1 MGSFSYFSNNK
12 NIQEK
17 ENIKNTKS
25 IILPNPNFRI
35 KQTIVKSNQNCK
47 NICFKLLS
55 CYEIYKL
62 TNIKSSFFIAYRNKE
77 NITQISKYDFKET
90 TNITTINIAP
100 MQIKYFFDD
109 INNKE
114 YLFIQKINEIHV
126 FSILNEN
133 SYEKIYV
140 YKEEGSQSRGAAGCY
155 FGLLPIYDFLLFND
169 KYNKINYLV
178 ISFFYRVDCSSMSKK
193 INILKFEKERF
204 IIVKKIN
211 TYDSEIFAKKL
222 FLIWEDNITN
232 LNYLLYNQY
241 NELVLTRIDGNEIG
255 DKINLEGFSFG
266 DYLGCII
273 SNKDNKSYLYLIDN
287 KSGLLIIIDLN
298 LKKKVKDLKIVDD
311 IGSIINWNNNY
322 IIFSSKKYIYTFDTN
337 IDRIINKTS
346 INLGENIVSINKFIF
361 EENNFYSL
369 IVDISNEIIS
379 IKY

>member
-12 NIQEK
+12 NTQEK

-178 ISFFYRVDCSSMSKK
+178 ISFFNRVDCSSMSKK

-255 DKINLEGFSFG
+255 DKLNLEGFSFG

-298 LKKKVKDLKIVDD
+298 IKKKVKDLKIDDD

>member
-12 NIQEK
+12 NTQEK

-90 TNITTINIAP
+90 TNITTINIDP

-298 LKKKVKDLKIVDD
+298 IKKKVKDLKIGDD

-369 IVDISNEIIS
+369 IVDISNQIIS

>member
-12 NIQEK
+12 NTQEK

-47 NICFKLLS
+47 NICFELLS

-62 TNIKSSFFIAYRNKE
+62 NNIKSSFFIAYRNKE

-114 YLFIQKINEIHV
+114 YLFIQKINEIHI

-140 YKEEGSQSRGAAGCY
+140 YKEEGIQSRGAAGC
-155 FGLLPIYDFLLFND
+155 FCGLLPIYDFLLFND

-178 ISFFYRVDCSSMSKK
+178 ISFFNRVDCSSMSKK

-255 DKINLEGFSFG
+255 DKLNLEGFSFG

-298 LKKKVKDLKIVDD
+298 LKKKVKDLKIGDD

>member
-1 MGSFSYFSNNK
+1 MGSFSYFSNNQ

-35 KQTIVKSNQNCK
+35 KQTIAKSNQNCE
-47 NICFKLLS
+47 NVCFKLLS

-62 TNIKSSFFIAYRNKE
+62 NNIKSSFFIAYRNKE

-90 TNITTINIAP
+90 TNITTINIDP

-114 YLFIQKINEIHV
+114 YLFIQRINEIHV

-140 YKEEGSQSRGAAGCY
+140 YKEEGIQSRGAAGW
-155 FGLLPIYDFLLFND
+155 FHGLLPIYDFLLFND

-178 ISFFYRVDCSSMSKK
+178 ISFFYRADCSGMAKQ
-193 INILKFEKERF
+193 INILKFENERF
-204 IIVKKIN
+204 IIVKQIN

-232 LNYLLYNQY
+232 LNYLLYNTY
-241 NELVLTRIDGNEIG
+241 NDLVLSRIDRNETEE
-255 DKINLEGFSFG
+255 KIILEGFTYG

-273 SNKDNKSYLYLIDN
+273 SNKDNKNYLYLIDN

-298 LKKKVKDLKIVDD
+298 LKKKIKELKINDD
-311 IGSIINWNNNY
+311 IGSIFNWNNNY
-322 IIFSSKKYIYTFDTN
+322 ILFSSKKYIYTFDTN
-337 IDRIINKTS
+337 IDRIINKTL
-346 INLGENIVSINKFIF
+346 INLGKNIISINKFIF

>member
-12 NIQEK
+12 NTQEK

-62 TNIKSSFFIAYRNKE
+62 NSIKSSFFIAYRNKE

-241 NELVLTRIDGNEIG
+241 NELVLTRVDGNEIG

-273 SNKDNKSYLYLIDN
+273 SSKDHKSYLYLINN

-298 LKKKVKDLKIVDD
+298 LKKKVKDLKIDDD

>member
-12 NIQEK
+12 NTQEK

-298 LKKKVKDLKIVDD
+298 LKKKVKDLKIGDD

>member
-12 NIQEK
+12 NTQEK

-62 TNIKSSFFIAYRNKE
+62 NNIKSSFFIAYRNKE

-178 ISFFYRVDCSSMSKK
+178 ISFFYRADCSSMSKK

-211 TYDSEIFAKKL
+211 TYDSEIFANKL

-266 DYLGCII
+266 NYLGCII

-298 LKKKVKDLKIVDD
+298 LKKKVKDLKIDDD

>member
-62 TNIKSSFFIAYRNKE
+62 NNIKSSFFIAYRNKE

-140 YKEEGSQSRGAAGCY
+140 YKEEGTQSRGAAGY
-155 FGLLPIYDFLLFND
+155 FCGLLPIYDFLLFND

-204 IIVKKIN
+204 IIVKKIK

-346 INLGENIVSINKFIF
+346 INLGENIVSIKKFIF

>member
-12 NIQEK
+12 NTQEK

-140 YKEEGSQSRGAAGCY
+140 YKEEGIQSRGAAGC
-155 FGLLPIYDFLLFND
+155 FCGLLPIYDFLLFND

-298 LKKKVKDLKIVDD
+298 LKKKVKDLKIDDD

>member
-1 MGSFSYFSNNK
+1 MGSFSYFFNKKNN
-12 NIQEK
+12 QEK

-47 NICFKLLS
+47 NICFELLS

-140 YKEEGSQSRGAAGCY
+140 YKEEGTQSRGAAGCFY
-155 FGLLPIYDFLLFND
+155 GLLPIYDFLLFND

-178 ISFFYRVDCSSMSKK
+178 ISFFYRADCSSMSKK

-232 LNYLLYNQY
+232 LNYLLYNKY
-241 NELVLTRIDGNEIG
+241 NELVLTRVDGNEIG

-273 SNKDNKSYLYLIDN
+273 SSKDHKSYLYLIDN
-287 KSGLLIIIDLN
+287 KSGLLLIIDLN
-298 LKKKVKDLKIVDD
+298 LKKKVKDLKIDDD

-346 INLGENIVSINKFIF
+346 INLGENNFSINKFIF

>member
-12 NIQEK
+12 NTQEK

-193 INILKFEKERF
+193 INILKLEKERF

-232 LNYLLYNQY
+232 LNYLLCNQY

-255 DKINLEGFSFG
+255 DKINLEGFTFG

-298 LKKKVKDLKIVDD
+298 LKKKIKDLKIGDD

-337 IDRIINKTS
+337 IDRLINKTS

>member
-1 MGSFSYFSNNK
+1 
-12 NIQEK
+12 
-17 ENIKNTKS
+17 
-25 IILPNPNFRI
+25 
-35 KQTIVKSNQNCK
+35 
-47 NICFKLLS
+47 
-55 CYEIYKL
+55 
-62 TNIKSSFFIAYRNKE
+62 
-77 NITQISKYDFKET
+77 
-90 TNITTINIAP
+90 
-100 MQIKYFFDD
+100 
-109 INNKE
+109 
-114 YLFIQKINEIHV
+114 
-126 FSILNEN
+126 
-133 SYEKIYV
+133 
-140 YKEEGSQSRGAAGCY
+140 
-155 FGLLPIYDFLLFND
+155 
-169 KYNKINYLV
+169 
-178 ISFFYRVDCSSMSKK
+178 MSKK

-298 LKKKVKDLKIVDD
+298 LKKKVKDLKIDDD

>member
-12 NIQEK
+12 NTQEK

-140 YKEEGSQSRGAAGCY
+140 YK
-155 FGLLPIYDFLLFND
+155 
-169 KYNKINYLV
+169 
-178 ISFFYRVDCSSMSKK
+178 
-193 INILKFEKERF
+193 
-204 IIVKKIN
+204 
-211 TYDSEIFAKKL
+211 
-222 FLIWEDNITN
+222 
-232 LNYLLYNQY
+232 
-241 NELVLTRIDGNEIG
+241 
-255 DKINLEGFSFG
+255 
-266 DYLGCII
+266 
-273 SNKDNKSYLYLIDN
+273 
-287 KSGLLIIIDLN
+287 
-298 LKKKVKDLKIVDD
+298 
-311 IGSIINWNNNY
+311 
-322 IIFSSKKYIYTFDTN
+322 
-337 IDRIINKTS
+337 
-346 INLGENIVSINKFIF
+346 
-361 EENNFYSL
+361 
-369 IVDISNEIIS
+369 
-379 IKY
+379 

>member
-12 NIQEK
+12 NTQEK

-62 TNIKSSFFIAYRNKE
+62 NSIKSSFFIAYRNKE

-140 YKEEGSQSRGAAGCY
+140 YKEEGTQSRGAAGCF

>member
-12 NIQEK
+12 NTQEK

-298 LKKKVKDLKIVDD
+298 LKKKAKDLKIDDD

>member
-298 LKKKVKDLKIVDD
+298 LKKKVKDLKIDDD

-346 INLGENIVSINKFIF
+346 INLGKNIVSINKFIF

>member
-12 NIQEK
+12 NTQEK

-178 ISFFYRVDCSSMSKK
+178 ISFFNRVDCSSMSKK

-298 LKKKVKDLKIVDD
+298 LKKKAKDLKIDDD

>member
-12 NIQEK
+12 NTQEK
-17 ENIKNTKS
+17 EIIKNTKS

-100 MQIKYFFDD
+100 IQIKYFFDD

-298 LKKKVKDLKIVDD
+298 IKKKVKDLKIDDD

>member
-12 NIQEK
+12 NTQEK

-114 YLFIQKINEIHV
+114 YLFIQRINEIHV

-133 SYEKIYV
+133 SYKKIYV
-140 YKEEGSQSRGAAGCY
+140 YKEEGIQSRGAAGC
-155 FGLLPIYDFLLFND
+155 FCGLLPIYDFLLFND

-178 ISFFYRVDCSSMSKK
+178 ISFFYRADCSSMSKK

-255 DKINLEGFSFG
+255 DKINLEGFTFG

-298 LKKKVKDLKIVDD
+298 LKKKVKDLKIDDD

>member
-1 MGSFSYFSNNK
+1 
-12 NIQEK
+12 
-17 ENIKNTKS
+17 
-25 IILPNPNFRI
+25 
-35 KQTIVKSNQNCK
+35 
-47 NICFKLLS
+47 
-55 CYEIYKL
+55 
-62 TNIKSSFFIAYRNKE
+62 
-77 NITQISKYDFKET
+77 
-90 TNITTINIAP
+90 
-100 MQIKYFFDD
+100 
-109 INNKE
+109 
-114 YLFIQKINEIHV
+114 
-126 FSILNEN
+126 
-133 SYEKIYV
+133 
-140 YKEEGSQSRGAAGCY
+140 
-155 FGLLPIYDFLLFND
+155 
-169 KYNKINYLV
+169 
-178 ISFFYRVDCSSMSKK
+178 MSKK

-298 LKKKVKDLKIVDD
+298 LKKKVKDLKIDDD

-346 INLGENIVSINKFIF
+346 INLGKNIVSINKFIF

>member
-12 NIQEK
+12 NTQEK

-47 NICFKLLS
+47 NICFELLS

-140 YKEEGSQSRGAAGCY
+140 YKEEGTQSRGAAGCFY
-155 FGLLPIYDFLLFND
+155 GLLPIYDFLLFND

-204 IIVKKIN
+204 IIVKKIK

-298 LKKKVKDLKIVDD
+298 LKKKVKDLKIGDD

>member
-255 DKINLEGFSFG
+255 DKINLEGFTFG

-298 LKKKVKDLKIVDD
+298 LKKKVKDLKIGDD

>member
-12 NIQEK
+12 NTQEK

-298 LKKKVKDLKIVDD
+298 LKKKVKDLKIDDD

>member
-12 NIQEK
+12 NTQEK

-178 ISFFYRVDCSSMSKK
+178 ISFFYRADCSSMSKK

-298 LKKKVKDLKIVDD
+298 LKKKVKDLKIDDD

-346 INLGENIVSINKFIF
+346 INLGKNIVSINKFIF

>member
-12 NIQEK
+12 NTQEK
-17 ENIKNTKS
+17 EIIKNTKS

-109 INNKE
+109 INNKD
-114 YLFIQKINEIHV
+114 YFFIQKINEIHV

-140 YKEEGSQSRGAAGCY
+140 YKEEGIQSRGAAGC
-155 FGLLPIYDFLLFND
+155 FCGLLPIYDFLLFND

-232 LNYLLYNQY
+232 LNYLLYNRY

-255 DKINLEGFSFG
+255 DKINLEGFTFG

-298 LKKKVKDLKIVDD
+298 IKKKVKDLKIDDD

>member
-12 NIQEK
+12 NTQEK

-109 INNKE
+109 IKNKE

-298 LKKKVKDLKIVDD
+298 LKKKVKDLKIDDD

>member
-12 NIQEK
+12 NTQEK
-17 ENIKNTKS
+17 EIIKNTKS

-55 CYEIYKL
+55 FYEIYKL

-140 YKEEGSQSRGAAGCY
+140 YKEEGIQSRGAAGC
-155 FGLLPIYDFLLFND
+155 FCGLLPIYDFLLFND

-298 LKKKVKDLKIVDD
+298 LKKKVKDLKIDDD

>member
-12 NIQEK
+12 NTQEK

-47 NICFKLLS
+47 NICFELLS

-140 YKEEGSQSRGAAGCY
+140 YKEEGTQSRGAAGCFY
-155 FGLLPIYDFLLFND
+155 GLLPIYDFLLFND

-178 ISFFYRVDCSSMSKK
+178 ISFFYRADCSSMSKK

-232 LNYLLYNQY
+232 LNYLLYNKY
-241 NELVLTRIDGNEIG
+241 NELVLTRVDGNEIG

-273 SNKDNKSYLYLIDN
+273 SSKDHKSYLYLIDN
-287 KSGLLIIIDLN
+287 KSGLLLIIDLN
-298 LKKKVKDLKIVDD
+298 LKKKVKDLKIDDD